1 MSMACAIC
9 QVRRPKRSC
18 PGVHGDICSI
28 CCGQEREVSIVC
40 PLDCAY
46 LQDARRHEK
55 PVPLDAESVPHP
67 DIKVTER
74 FLAEN
79 EEFVMFLGQALSR
92 SALDTP
98 GAADSDVRAA
108 LDALIRTYLTLQ
120 SGVYYETRPEN
131 ALANRIYGAIQEGLV
146 EFRRLEQERTGLPKT
161 RDADVLGTLVFFS
174 RLEVDRN
181 NGRPKGR
188 AFIGL
193 LNGFYAEPSGV
204 ADKASSLV
212 LP

>member
-1 MSMACAIC
+1 MACAIC

-18 PGVHGDICSI
+18 PGVRGDICTV
-28 CCGQEREVSIVC
+28 CCGQEREVSIAC
-40 PLDCAY
+40 PLDCTY

-55 PVPLDAESVPHP
+55 PVPLDAASVPHP
-67 DIKVTER
+67 EIKVTEG
-74 FLAEN
+74 FLADN
-79 EEFVMFLGQALSR
+79 EPLVVFLGEALGR
-92 SALDTP
+92 AALETA
-98 GAADSDVRAA
+98 GVADQDVRAA

-120 SGVYYETRPEN
+120 SGVYYESRPDN
-131 ALANRIYGAIQEGLV
+131 ALANRIFGAVQDGVV

-161 RDADVLGTLVFFS
+161 RDSDILGVLVFFA
-174 RLEVDRN
+174 RLELDRN

-193 LNGFYAEPSGV
+193 LQGFYPAPAGS